1 MKLTFFGTGTS
12 MGIPLINCGCP
23 VCTSDD
29 TRDTRLRCGAR
40 LEVNGHSLLIDASS
54 DLRHQA
60 LRYGLPTIDG
70 IFVTHPH
77 ADHVFGLDDTRIFSL
92 REDRPIHLY
101 AADYTLKNIRRLFW
115 YAFEGPRD
123 ERMVKPVFR
132 LHPLADRQELFDT
145 EITCIH
151 ATHGD
156 MPVTGF
162 RFGPLTY
169 ITDFN
174 HIEPAEKEKVRGS
187 QVLVL
192 GALRHSPS
200 ASHLTVKQAL
210 DLVHDLKPSQT
221 WLTHFSHEIRHREL
235 EEQLPEHVH
244 AAYDG
249 LEIEI

>member
-1 MKLTFFGTGTS
+1 MKLTFLGTGTS
-12 MGIPLINCGCP
+12 MGVPLINCHCR
-23 VCTSDD
+23 VCKSDD
-29 TRDTRLRCGAR
+29 PRDTRLRCGAR
-40 LEVNGHSLLIDASS
+40 LELNGHTILIDASS
-54 DLRHQA
+54 DLRQQA
-60 LRYGLPTIDG
+60 LQYGLSTIDG
-70 IFVTHPH
+70 VFVTHPH

-92 REDRPIHLY
+92 RENRPIHLY

-132 LHPLADRQELFDT
+132 LHQLAGEQTLFDT

-162 RFGPLTY
+162 RFGALTY

-174 HIEPAEKEKVRGS
+174 HIDPTERDKMRGTEI
-187 QVLVL
+187 LVL

-200 ASHLTVKQAL
+200 ASHLTVEQAL
-210 DLVHDLKPSQT
+210 DLAGDIQAGQT
-221 WLTHFSHEIRHREL
+221 WLTHFSHEICHREL
-235 EEQLPEHVH
+235 EEFLPDHVY

>member
-1 MKLTFFGTGTS
+1 MKLTFLGTGTS
-12 MGIPLINCGCP
+12 MGIPLINCPCT

-29 TRDTRLRCGAR
+29 PRDTRLRCGVR
-40 LEVNGHSLLIDASS
+40 LELNGHSLLIDAST
-54 DLRHQA
+54 DLRQQA
-60 LRYGLPTIDG
+60 LQFGLPTIDG

-92 REDRPIHLY
+92 RENRPIHLY
-101 AADYTLKNIRRLFW
+101 AADYTLENIRRLFW

-123 ERMVKPVFR
+123 ERMVKPAFQLHR
-132 LHPLADRQELFDT
+132 LDDHQELFGS

-151 ATHGD
+151 AMHGN

-162 RFGPLTY
+162 RFGPMTY

-174 HIEPAEKEKVRGS
+174 HIEPDEKEKIRGTEI
-187 QVLVL
+187 LVL

-200 ASHLTVKQAL
+200 ASHMTVEQAL
-210 DLVHDLKPSQT
+210 EFVRDVKPGRT
-221 WLTHFSHEIRHREL
+221 WLTHFSHEVLHRDL
-235 EEQLPEHVH
+235 EQQLPDHVH

-249 LEIEI
+249 LKIEI